1 MVGKS
6 LFAYLNLSKKFK
18 NCIKIKL
25 RNYSNKERLELKK
38 FSVTALLPMK
48 GTSERVPNKNMK
60 DFHGKPLYHAIMKSL
75 LSSKYIEKV
84 AINTDS
90 EVITKDAKDNFGDS
104 VLIIDRPIKIQGG
117 DVSMNIIINYDLSRL
132 DGNYFLQTHSTNPLV
147 KTETIDNAIETYFN
161 GLNKFDSLFGVT
173 KVQTRF
179 YDKDA
184 NPINHNPEELL
195 RTQDLEPLYEENSN
209 FYIFSKD
216 SFEKVG
222 KRRIGLKPQIF
233 EVNKLEAVDIDEP
246 EDFILAELLYK
257 NKDKIFK
264 CLK

>member
-1 MVGKS
+1 M
-6 LFAYLNLSKKFK
+6 N
-18 NCIKIKL
+18 KII
-25 RNYSNKERLELKK
+25 
-38 FSVTALLPMK
+38 ALLPMK

-60 DFHGKPLYHAIMKSL
+60 NFNGKPLYLAIVESL

-84 AINTDS
+84 VINTDS
-90 EVITKDAKDNFGDS
+90 ETIANDAKNNFGDN
-104 VLIIDRPIKIQGG
+104 IIIIYRPIEIQGG
-117 DVSMNIIINYDLSRL
+117 DVSMNIIIDYDLNQL
-132 DGNYFLQTHSTNPLV
+132 DGEYFLQTHSTNPLV
-147 KTETIDNAIETYFN
+147 KTETIDKAIEKYFD
-161 GLNKFDSLFGVT
+161 GLEKFDSLFGVT

-216 SFEKVG
+216 SFEKAG
-222 KRRIGLKPQIF
+222 KKRIGLKPQIF

-264 CLK
+264 GLK